1 MRRMRCRPVELPGGE
16 SGFTL
21 PEVLITIAIMGIL
34 AAIAVP
40 GWFGIIES
48 RNVDSATNQ
57 LVSDLRLAH
66 SRASNQLAE
75 WQVVLTTDSG
85 GYQLVKLGATPVT
98 TNRAL
103 PDNTEAGTSI
113 TVKFKPD
120 GSAEVVS
127 GSGDTIVVRASDNAP
142 QHTIEFNTATSRIR
156 VTS

>member
-1 MRRMRCRPVELPGGE
+1 MRVKTDRFGRDER
-16 SGFTL
+16 GFTL
-21 PEVLITIAIMGIL
+21 PEVLITIAIMGTL

-40 GWFGIIES
+40 SWFGIIEG

-66 SRASNQLAE
+66 SRATNQLAE

-127 GSGDTIVVRASDNAP
+127 GSGNIIVVRASDNAP

>member
-1 MRRMRCRPVELPGGE
+1 MGVTCRGAEDHLRE
-16 SGFTL
+16 ERGFTL
-21 PEVLITIAIMGIL
+21 PEVIVTIAILGIL
-34 AAIAVP
+34 AAIAIP
-40 GWFGIIES
+40 SWFGIVEG
-48 RNVDSATNQ
+48 RNVDSASNQ

-75 WQVVLTTDSG
+75 WQVVLTADSG
-85 GYQLVKLGATPVT
+85 GYQLVKLGSTPATI
-98 TNRAL
+98 NRSL

-127 GSGDTIVVRASDNAP
+127 GSGTTIVVRASDNAP